1 MKVHQMRE
9 FTICTNSQ
17 GGHEKGHLMSKLHQV
32 TGVHF
37 PDLNPNYYDNLNK
50 MKLYRFKC
58 LHQGQV

>member
-1 MKVHQMRE
+1 MRE
-9 FTICTNSQ
+9 FKICTNSQ
-17 GGHEKGHLMSKLHQV
+17 GGHEKWQLMPKLDQV
-32 TGVHF
+32 IDVHF